1 MDELPE
7 SFPKIEYED
16 VVKYIEK
23 LADKADE
30 L

>member
-1 MDELPE
+1 MEEFPE